1 MLHIAR
7 FCNYLRFTKR
17 GSEHSVVAYQNDL
30 EQFSAF
36 CKSAYETSDPAE
48 INFAMVRSWVLELME
63 NNLDPRSVARKLSAI
78 RSFFRFL
85 QKETLIKSNPALR
98 VKAPKVKKNL
108 PVFVEAD
115 DMEQMLYDLE
125 KYADDFEG
133 MRNYSIIDLFYRTGM
148 RLSELTGLKT
158 SDIDVPQLEVKVLGK
173 RNKERIIPLT
183 PDFVASYKRYL
194 SLRNESAER
203 RQSAFLFCLNAG
215 EKLYPKKVYSIVHDT
230 LDLYTSIS
238 KKSPHVLRHTFATH
252 LLNRGAELNSIKE
265 LLGHASLAATQIY
278 THNSIEQLKEV
289 HKKAHPR
296 G

>member
-1 MLHIAR
+1 MLHIPR
-7 FCNYLRFTKR
+7 FCDYLRFTR
-17 GSEHSVVAYQNDL
+17 RASGHSLIAYQNDL

-48 INFAMVRSWVLELME
+48 VNFAMVRAWVLELME
-63 NNLDPRSVARKLSAI
+63 NNLDPRSVARKLSAV

-85 QKETLIKSNPALR
+85 QKESLVKSNPALR

-115 DMEQMLYDLE
+115 AMEQMLYDLE
-125 KYADDFEG
+125 KHADDFKG

-148 RLSELTGLKT
+148 RLSELTGLKP
-158 SDIDVPQLEVKVLGK
+158 SDIDVHQLEVKVLGK

-183 PDFVASYKRYL
+183 PDFISSFERYL
-194 SLRNESAER
+194 SLRNESDQR
-203 RQSAFLFCLNAG
+203 RQSEFLFCLDAG
-215 EKLYPKKVYSIVHDT
+215 EKLYPKKVYSIVHNT

-252 LLNRGAELNSIKE
+252 LLNRGAELNAIKE